1 MVTTRGEFAVR
12 GGILDIF
19 PPTAEHPVRVEFWG
33 DEVSEVRS
41 FSVADQRSVGEVTR
55 IDVPPCRELLLTTP
69 VRERAGEL
77 ALEQPETAGLNRNP
91 LRELLEKL
99 SEGIPG
105 EGMESLIPALV
116 GGEMQTLTDLLPDG
130 TRVLLADPERIRTR
144 CADLVRIRAL
154 WAELVEVWDDR
165 TFYDFVS
172 TSKAFSDLS
181 FAHREAFGQVGFGT
195 GGWDSDFPNSMLEIL
210 RVVLTGCDD
219 DQLLV
224 VGGVEQVPQGL
235 WTRTP
240 DDLVHW
246 PAGTSLSSLH
256 GGGTRPGVARL
267 HRLDAD
273 TIRVTDVYG
282 GTRDVPA
289 VLTTCQSWLLSTQID
304 TDESLFGQEVWMAL
318 DRTRYM
324 QSTKTFVM
332 VDRPFWRDVDPA
344 TGREVMS
351 TTLTDRLTRST
362 YLFDNGP
369 DRPGVICLSYSWMS
383 DSLKMLPYPVEKRVE
398 LALGA
403 LRKIYP
409 TVDVGAHVIGDPI
422 TVTWE
427 SDPHSLGAFKGA
439 LPGHYRYNRRMYCH
453 FVQDD
458 LPAAERGIF
467 MAGDDVSWTPAWAEG
482 AVQTALNAVWG
493 IVAHLG
499 GSTPPDN
506 PGPGTG
512 SPSSRRPRCRTD
524 ARRAAADRL
533 PAVRRGREPRPAR
546 RGVRRRGRGPARH
559 PGDVPDR
566 LRHRRRCGRRARR
579 AGRRA
584 VGGRRRRDRQDV
596 GDGGAVRLP
605 GAPRRTG
612 RQRRRAR
619 RAGRDPARRVPQD
632 APVRRARPSLLHRLG
647 HPRPPS

>member
-1 MVTTRGEFAVR
+1 MSPEQPPLTAFGP
-12 GGILDIF
+12 DF
-19 PPTAEHPVRVEFWG
+19 PFPYDDWLAHPAGLGRVPPDRLG
-33 DEVSEVRS
+33 SEVVVVGAGIAGLVAAYELMRIGLRPVVYESSHLGGRLRS
-41 FSVADQRSVGEVTR
+41 QPFEGADGIVAELGGMRFPRSSTAFHHYV
-55 IDVPPCRELLLTTP
+55 DLLGL
-69 VRERAGEL
+69 
-77 ALEQPETAGLNRNP
+77 ETAPFPNP
-91 LRELLEKL
+91 LTEAAGSTVIDLHGRTYY
-99 SEGIPG
+99 GR
-105 EGMESLIPALV
+105 
-116 GGEMQTLTDLLPDG
+116 TLTDLPPFF
-130 TRVLLADPERIRTR
+130 TEVADAWASALEEGAGFSDLQQAIRERDT
-144 CADLVRIRAL
+144 ARIRAL

-210 RVVLTGCDD
+210 RVVLTGCED
-219 DQLLV
+219 DQQLV

-282 GTRDVPA
+282 GTRDVSA

-304 TDESLFGQEVWMAL
+304 TDESLFGQELWMAL

-344 TGREVMS
+344 TDREVMS

-398 LALGA
+398 LALAA

-409 TVDVGAHVIGDPI
+409 NVDVGAHVIGDPI

-499 GSTPPDN
+499 GSTPPEN
-506 PGPGTG
+506 PGPG
-512 SPSSRRPRCRTD
+512 
-524 ARRAAADRL
+524 DRFAELAPPTL
-533 PAVRRGREPRPAR
+533 P
-546 RGVRRRGRGPARH
+546 
-559 PGDVPDR
+559 D
-566 LRHRRRCGRRARR
+566 
-579 AGRRA
+579 
-584 VGGRRRRDRQDV
+584 
-596 GDGGAVRLP
+596 
-605 GAPRRTG
+605 
-612 RQRRRAR
+612 
-619 RAGRDPARRVPQD
+619 
-632 APVRRARPSLLHRLG
+632 
-647 HPRPPS
+647 

>member
-1 MVTTRGEFAVR
+1 MRPEQPPVTAFGPDFPFPYDDWLAHPAGLGRVPPDRLGTEVVVVGAGIAGLVAAYELMRIGLRPVVYESSHL
-12 GGILDIF
+12 GGRLRSQPFEGADGIVAELGGMRF
-19 PPTAEHPVRVEFWG
+19 PRSSTAFHHYVDLLGLPTAPFPNPLTEAAGSTVIDLHGRTYYGRTLADLPPFFTE
-33 DEVSEVRS
+33 
-41 FSVADQRSVGEVTR
+41 VADAWASALEEGAGFTDLQRA
-55 IDVPPCRELLLTTP
+55 I
-69 VRERAGEL
+69 RERD
-77 ALEQPETAGLNRNP
+77 
-91 LRELLEKL
+91 
-99 SEGIPG
+99 
-105 EGMESLIPALV
+105 V
-116 GGEMQTLTDLLPDG
+116 G
-130 TRVLLADPERIRTR
+130 
-144 CADLVRIRAL
+144 RIRAL

-172 TSKAFSDLS
+172 TSKAFSGLS

-267 HRLDAD
+267 QRVGAD

-282 GTRDVPA
+282 GTRDVSA

-304 TDESLFGQEVWMAL
+304 TDESLFGQELWMAL

-383 DSLKMLPYPVEKRVE
+383 DSLKMLPYPVEKRVA
-398 LALGA
+398 LALAA
-403 LRKIYP
+403 LRRIYP
-409 TVDVGAHVIGDPI
+409 AVDVGAHVIGDPI

-499 GSTPPDN
+499 GSTAPDN
-506 PGPGTG
+506 PGPG
-512 SPSSRRPRCRTD
+512 
-524 ARRAAADRL
+524 DRFAELAPPAL
-533 PAVRRGREPRPAR
+533 P
-546 RGVRRRGRGPARH
+546 
-559 PGDVPDR
+559 D
-566 LRHRRRCGRRARR
+566 
-579 AGRRA
+579 
-584 VGGRRRRDRQDV
+584 
-596 GDGGAVRLP
+596 
-605 GAPRRTG
+605 
-612 RQRRRAR
+612 
-619 RAGRDPARRVPQD
+619 
-632 APVRRARPSLLHRLG
+632 
-647 HPRPPS
+647 